1 MKRGM
6 MQMNDQKQM
15 SHKAGKPKDQRA
27 IANEDDGFSAREMR
41 RIEEGRR
48 RERRRRGA
56 VPHPGDGAARGD
68 APAPEAKGRTLSDR
82 HPPPSPRPLEN
93 QNRTRPL
100 SLLLSPLPSGGGGGG
115 GLDKRPFLRLY
126 PSLPPSRTSDSV
138 RTLAGRAE
146 FPSAHWAD
154 YFSGRIARWRPT
166 EPATFR
172 AATATLW
179 RVSATHLGSLND
191 GRQPEGSPPAAVASC
206 CAAGRR
212 RRRPNGNLVELPE
225 MTAPLWRDVELR

>member
-15 SHKAGKPKDQRA
+15 SHKAGRPKDQRA
-27 IANEDDGFSAREMR
+27 TANEDDGFSAREMR

>member
-15 SHKAGKPKDQRA
+15 SHKAGRPKDQRA

-100 SLLLSPLPSGGGGGG
+100 SLLLSPLPSGGGGEEEEEGWI
-115 GLDKRPFLRLY
+115 
-126 PSLPPSRTSDSV
+126 SV
-138 RTLAGRAE
+138 L
-146 FPSAHWAD
+146 FYD
-154 YFSGRIARWRPT
+154 YTPHSPRVGHPTRCGRWRAGP
-166 EPATFR
+166 
-172 AATATLW
+172 
-179 RVSATHLGSLND
+179 SS
-191 GRQPEGSPPAAVASC
+191 RQPTGPTTSP
-206 CAAGRR
+206 AG
-212 RRRPNGNLVELPE
+212 
-225 MTAPLWRDVELR
+225 

>member
-1 MKRGM
+1 M
-6 MQMNDQKQM
+6 
-15 SHKAGKPKDQRA
+15 
-27 IANEDDGFSAREMR
+27 
-41 RIEEGRR
+41 
-48 RERRRRGA
+48 
-56 VPHPGDGAARGD
+56 
-68 APAPEAKGRTLSDR
+68 
-82 HPPPSPRPLEN
+82 
-93 QNRTRPL
+93 
-100 SLLLSPLPSGGGGGG
+100 
-115 GLDKRPFLRLY
+115 DKRPFLRLY

>member
-1 MKRGM
+1 
-6 MQMNDQKQM
+6 MNDQKQM
-15 SHKAGKPKDQRA
+15 SHKAGRPKDQRA

>member
-1 MKRGM
+1 
-6 MQMNDQKQM
+6 MNDQKQM
-15 SHKAGKPKDQRA
+15 SHKAGRPKDQRA

-100 SLLLSPLPSGGGGGG
+100 SLLLSPLPSGGGGGGGGG